1 MAIVKNNL
9 ITKGLSGQLG
19 KTVVFRKVGDRTIV
33 ATSPSTNA
41 DPTEAQQVQRGRF
54 QQAVNFAKSQMGDPA
69 VKKLYEEQAKR
80 KGQPNA
86 HNIAVSDFFHAPVI
100 SDLDANAYQGKIG
113 DRISIKA
120 TDDFAIQAVTV
131 EITNA
136 DGTRAEA
143 GQAVQQADS
152 SIWIYTATVAV
163 DPLAGV
169 KITAKALDRP
179 GNIATQDKAL

>member
-9 ITKGLSGQLG
+9 VTKGLSGQLG
-19 KTVVFRKVGDRTIV
+19 KTLVFRKVGDRTIV
-33 ATSPSTNA
+33 ATSPSTIA

-54 QQAVNFAKSQMGDPA
+54 QQAVTFAKSQMGDPA

-86 HNIAVSDFFHAPVI
+86 HNAAVSDFFHAPVI
-100 SDLDANAYQGKIG
+100 SALDTIAYQGKVG
-113 DRISIKA
+113 DRILINA
-120 TDDFAIQAVTV
+120 TDDFSIQEVTI
-131 EITNA
+131 EILHP

-143 GQAVQQADS
+143 GQAVQQPNTS
-152 SIWIYTATVAV
+152 VWVYTATVAI

-169 KITAKALDRP
+169 KITAKVSDRP
-179 GNIATQDKAL
+179 GNIASQDKAL